1 MTMAALYVPAR
12 SRRAVLHR
20 LPAGA
25 KLLALLVAVCALVA
39 AADTAVAP
47 ASAAAAALL
56 HPLCGLGVRTAL
68 RTLRA
73 LAPFLAAIAL
83 FQWLAGDWQAAARVS
98 GQLAAAALLAAL
110 VTASTRVSEMLDL
123 FERLA
128 RPLARFGANPR
139 RVALVLALTIRCI
152 PLVASAWRASREAYI
167 ARGLRGRPD
176 AMVVPVIV
184 GMLRSADALGE
195 ALTARGID

>member
-1 MTMAALYVPAR
+1 MSMTGLYVPPR
-12 SRRAVLHR
+12 SRGAVLHR

-25 KLLALLVAVCALVA
+25 KLLVLVVAVAAVVA
-39 AADTAVAP
+39 AANTAV
-47 ASAAAAALL
+47 SLAAAALVAL
-56 HPLCGLGVRTAL
+56 LYPVCGLGVRPVW

-73 LAPFLAAIAL
+73 LALFLAAIAL
-83 FQWLAGDWQAAARVS
+83 FQWLAGDWQAAARVC
-98 GQLAAAALLAAL
+98 GQLAAAALLAGL

-128 RPLARFGANPR
+128 RPLARLGADPR
-139 RVALVLALTIRCI
+139 RVALALALTIRCI
-152 PLVASAWRASREAYI
+152 PLVAASWRASREAYI

-184 GMLRSADALGE
+184 GLLRSADSLGE